1 MTLRV
6 RLALALGLLTAAA
19 VSAMAFVGYRTTS
32 TRLYDEIDR
41 SLTSSASRFADPD
54 GNYARL
60 VCGQIS
66 QNEPVDEG
74 QRELADLPGTTV
86 QCLDSTAKAYAVS
99 SNDVIPVDAIDARLA
114 TSGGATTIRTAGD
127 DRIITVP
134 LAGGGAV
141 QLARDLDEV
150 NRVLATLRTRFAII
164 GAIVTG
170 LAALV
175 GWVIARRVTR
185 PVERL
190 TSATES
196 IVESGRL
203 DADVPTGGR
212 DETGRLAAS
221 FATMLRTLRE
231 SRQQQQRLAQDA
243 GHELRTPL
251 TSLRT
256 NVEVLRRYPDL
267 PAGTRDEVLADV
279 DSELRELS
287 HLTNELVA
295 LASEETDDEPEQ
307 EVDLAQLA
315 RRAAA
320 RAQRRRHR
328 PVVVAGTGSSIVM
341 GKPRQLLRV
350 VDNLLDNAC
359 KFDSS
364 DAPIEVTVG
373 PGTLTVRDHGIGIDQ
388 ADIGRLFDR
397 FYRAPAARTMPG
409 SGLGL
414 SIARDIV
421 IAHGGELSAVAEP
434 GGGASFTVSL
444 PPHALVED
452 DLRSHPGLT
461 DVPIESYVGDR
472 ELES

>member
-6 RLALALGLLTAAA
+6 RLALALGLLTATA
-19 VSAMAFVGYRTTS
+19 VSAMAFVGYHTTA

-66 QNEPVDEG
+66 HNEPIDEG
-74 QRELADLPGTTV
+74 QRELADLPGTSV
-86 QCLDSTAKAYAVS
+86 QCLDGKGKAFAVS
-99 SNDVIPVDAIDARLA
+99 SNDAIPIDATDTRLA
-114 TSGGATTIRTAGD
+114 GSGGPTTIRTAAD
-127 DRIITVP
+127 DRIITVAV
-134 LAGGGAV
+134 AGGGAV

-150 NRVLATLRTRFAII
+150 NRVLATLRARFAII
-164 GAIVTG
+164 GAIVTA

-203 DADVPTGGR
+203 DAVVPAGGR
-212 DETGRLAAS
+212 DETGRLATS
-221 FATMLRTLRE
+221 FATMLATLHE

-267 PAGTRDEVLADV
+267 PAATRDDVLADV

-307 EVDLAQLA
+307 DVDLAQVA
-315 RRAAA
+315 QRAAS

-328 PVVVAGTGSSIVM
+328 PVIVAVGESPIVK

-373 PGTLTVRDHGIGIDQ
+373 SGTLTVRDHGIGIEQ
-388 ADIGRLFDR
+388 ADIARVFDR
-397 FYRAPAARTMPG
+397 FYRAPAARAMPG

-421 IAHGGELSAVAEP
+421 IAHGGEITAAAEP
-434 GGGASFTVSL
+434 SGGASFTISL
-444 PPHALVED
+444 PPNPDGEEPP
-452 DLRSHPGLT
+452 RSHPGLT
-461 DVPIESYVGDR
+461 DAPIESYVGDR
-472 ELES
+472 DLQP